1 VDVITEAIKMRTY
14 GVALRDD
21 MRVEEMAITAD
32 LDTAG
37 AIMAHMHTAGVIIP
51 GLDMDMDGAVK
62 RLGRDDNA

>member
-1 VDVITEAIKMRTY
+1 
-14 GVALRDD
+14 